1 VFIRKGTRAF
11 SRAFFVVSKSGI
23 GPGGKPA
30 IGASPVKASSTVC
43 AEQRIPNRVLAS
55 RSGKAAHAHDPRLCN
70 VSRRARLSNGM
81 RLDLAQSDSP
91 DEVLIREV
99 MSGSERAF
107 RRLYRRHTPRL
118 RVMVLRLVGY
128 DDADADDIV
137 QDTWLACCR
146 GLRAFRGDAQ
156 FGTWLTRIGIRAAR
170 RRMAHALDEPTSLDT
185 TDAAVA
191 ATDAPSMDAAIDAER
206 ALRRLGDR
214 DRIVFTLHYLEGLS
228 HDEIARELGI
238 ATGTSRAILS
248 RALTALRA
256 HYGTEV
262 P

>member
-1 VFIRKGTRAF
+1 
-11 SRAFFVVSKSGI
+11 
-23 GPGGKPA
+23 
-30 IGASPVKASSTVC
+30 
-43 AEQRIPNRVLAS
+43 
-55 RSGKAAHAHDPRLCN
+55 
-70 VSRRARLSNGM
+70 M
-81 RLDLAQSDSP
+81 RPELAQSDSP

-107 RRLYRRHTPRL
+107 RHLYRRHTPRL
-118 RVMVLRLVGY
+118 RVMVLRLVRY

-146 GLRAFRGDAQ
+146 GLHTFRGDAQ

-170 RRMAHALDEPTSLDT
+170 HRMAHALAEPTSLDPA
-185 TDAAVA
+185 DAAVA
-191 ATDAPSMDAAIDAER
+191 ATDGPSMDAAIDAER

-228 HDEIARELGI
+228 HEEIARELGI